1 VRFRFAE
8 DRVDKGEKMD
18 LYKKKY
24 VLYVNLT
31 KARLSEK
38 SSLGMGKLIN
48 FSIN

>member
-1 VRFRFAE
+1 MRFRFAE
-8 DRVDKGEKMD
+8 DRVEKGEKMN
-18 LYKKKY
+18 LYKEKCI
-24 VLYVNLT
+24 LYVNLT